1 MNRQLLIFIVAVVFV
16 LSAGCTNI
24 IPSRTS
30 NAMPTS
36 TQSSSSL
43 SGAARYSY
51 GDVVIATPN
60 DLIGEVVV
68 GYNQA
73 SDSYSSRQIIFDEY
87 GKIYFYEGGRTATIN
102 RANFEAQYPYK
113 RATVND
119 PYSLPNMNKE
129 YSNKYGVGS
138 IVEDP
143 YNPGSG
149 IFIVSYDYPRDV
161 YTYSF
166 ATRHGD
172 HWDYDTNVT
181 FQGARTDIEDKYNPD
196 KK

>member
-1 MNRQLLIFIVAVVFV
+1 MNRQIIIFLIVAIFV
-16 LSAGCTNI
+16 LGAGCTNI
-24 IPSRTS
+24 IPSRSS
-30 NAMPTS
+30 NGM
-36 TQSSSSL
+36 SSSPSPSPSL
-43 SGAARYSY
+43 PSARYGY
-51 GDVVIATPN
+51 GDVVIASPGDDT
-60 DLIGEVVV
+60 GEVVV
-68 GYNQA
+68 GYNPS
-73 SDSYSSRQIIFDEY
+73 SDAYISRQVIFDEY
-87 GKIYFYEGGRTATIN
+87 GKLFYYEGGRTITTN
-102 RANFEAQYPYK
+102 RVKFEIQYPYK
-113 RATVND
+113 RAAISD
-119 PYSLPNMNKE
+119 PYSLSNMNKD
-129 YSNKYGVGS
+129 YSNKYGVGR

-149 IFIVSYDYPRDV
+149 IFIISYDYPRDV